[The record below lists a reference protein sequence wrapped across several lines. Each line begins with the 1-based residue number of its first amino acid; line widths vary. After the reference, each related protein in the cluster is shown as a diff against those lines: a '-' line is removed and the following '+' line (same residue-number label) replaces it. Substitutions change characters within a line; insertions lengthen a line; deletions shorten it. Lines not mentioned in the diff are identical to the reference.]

1 MERLV
6 DNVGDGSVRLEDW
19 PFVRGFVL
27 VKENSRPEGW
37 ILLYIHH
44 HHNTTRDYRKQ
55 RRNIAEKTEMVH
67 RCCS

>member
-6 DNVGDGSVRLEDW
+6 DNVGDGSVRLQDW

-44 HHNTTRDYRKQ
+44 HHDTTRDYRK
-55 RRNIAEKTEMVH
+55 
-67 RCCS
+67 